1 MALKINYPWEKVKKG
16 QGFFVPCLDTAATRE
31 EGLKRAVFLRVFDAQ
46 AKEGI
51 QEGFTGVYFF
61 RLPRRVV

>member
-1 MALKINYPWEKVKKG
+1 MTLKIKYPWEKVKKG
-16 QGFFVPCLDTAATRE
+16 QGFFVPCLDPETTRE
-31 EGLKRAVFLRVFDAQ
+31 EGLKRAVFLRVFDAH

-51 QEGFTGVYFF
+51 YEGFTGVYFF

>member
-1 MALKINYPWEKVKKG
+1 MTLKIKYPWEKVKRG
-16 QGFFVPCLDTAATRE
+16 QGFFVPCLDPVATRE

-51 QEGFTGVYFF
+51 CDGFTGIWFY
-61 RLPRRVV
+61 RRRP

>member
-1 MALKINYPWEKVKKG
+1 MTLKINYPWDKVKRG
-16 QGFFVPCLDTAATRE
+16 QGFFVPCLDPVATRE

-51 QEGFTGVYFF
+51 HGGLTGVYFF

>member
-1 MALKINYPWEKVKKG
+1 MTLKINYPWDKVKRG
-16 QGFFVPCLDTAATRE
+16 QGFFIPCLDPVATRE

-51 QEGFTGVYFF
+51 YGGLTGVYFF